1 MEWEAVDFEWVRYF
15 SLGES
20 ETARHRTIG
29 LNLGTGFGD
38 TSQATENCFILNG
51 KIHKL
56 DKVNFSYDEQNYHAP
71 WNFTDSGGQLQVE
84 FTPFK
89 ERLARTNLLL
99 IFSEVHQMF
108 GRYSGWVKTDDDEL
122 LEINDLTGFAEEHH
136 ARW

>member
-1 MEWEAVDFEWVRYF
+1 VWQYSSFWNWASASGFLLD
-15 SLGES
+15 G
-20 ETARHRTIG
+20 RTIG

-38 TSQATENCFILNG
+38 TSQATENCLIVDG

-56 DKVNFSYDEQNYHAP
+56 ESVSFDYDAGNYQAP
-71 WNFTDSGGQLQVE
+71 WKLTDSEERLQLE

-108 GRYSGWVKTDDDEL
+108 GRYSGWVKTDDGEKL
-122 LEINDLTGFAEEHH
+122 HINDLIGFAEEHH

>member
-1 MEWEAVDFEWVRYF
+1 VWEYSSFWNWASASGFLLD
-15 SLGES
+15 G
-20 ETARHRTIG
+20 RTIG

-38 TSQATENCFILNG
+38 TSQATENCVILDG

-56 DKVNFSYDEQNYHAP
+56 DLVKFTYDVHNYDAP
-71 WNFTDSGGQLQVE
+71 WKFTDSGGRLQLD
-84 FTPFK
+84 FIPFK

-108 GRYSGWVKTDDDEL
+108 GRYSGWIKTDEGEKIEVNKL
-122 LEINDLTGFAEEHH
+122 IGFAEEHH